1 MKLWPFRI
9 FETKSLAA
17 PDVELLQIFGATDQG
32 LVSKAQALE
41 VSVVSS
47 AIRAISEACATL
59 DIKIVE
65 IKEDGTEID
74 APTHAVAKLL
84 QDHVN
89 PWTST
94 FELIRTLVGQVLTE
108 DAGGLAWV
116 NRVDGKVVE
125 ILVYDPGVISV
136 EYEDSGEPSYKIGD
150 RALDPADVVHLRSA
164 FDRSPLTMA
173 MKAIST
179 AWHLEN
185 HALQL
190 FRKGARPG
198 GVIEFPG
205 NIGDD
210 ALKKM
215 GSSWRKAHEGSDNA
229 GRTALLWGGA
239 KFSGYTLNSTDT
251 QFIENRSFQVLEIC
265 RHFRI
270 GPGMVYDLGR
280 VTYNNGEQQG
290 QEFLSYSL
298 EPHLRALEAALR
310 RALLS
315 PEDREK
321 YRIIFDRDDLT
332 RASLK
337 DRAVAINSLR
347 ASKTLNANEARSW
360 IGLQPYDG
368 GDVFENANIATSDQA
383 PTSDTETD
391 PQ

>member
-1 MKLWPFRI
+1 MKLGPFRF
-9 FETKSLAA
+9 FETKAVPQTDDEILA
-17 PDVELLQIFGATDQG
+17 LLGSGQAG
-32 LVSKAQALE
+32 LITKAQAME
-41 VSVVSS
+41 VSVVKSS
-47 AIRAISEACATL
+47 IAAITDACATL
-59 DIKIVE
+59 DIKVVE
-65 IKEDGTEID
+65 IKADGSELD
-74 APTHAVAKLL
+74 APDHPISKLL

-89 PWTST
+89 AWTSAYE
-94 FELIRTLVGQVLTE
+94 FVRTLIFRLLTE
-108 DAGGLAWV
+108 DAGSMAWV
-116 NRVDGKVVE
+116 NRVDGDVVE
-125 ILVYDPGVISV
+125 ILIYAPGVISV
-136 EYEDSGEPSYKIGD
+136 EYDETGEPSYKLGD
-150 RALDPADVVHLRSA
+150 RPLDSADVIHLRSA

-173 MKAIST
+173 LKAIST

-205 NIGDD
+205 QIGDES
-210 ALKKM
+210 LKKM
-215 GSSWRKAHEGSDNA
+215 GASWRKAHEGSDNA

-239 KFSGYTLNSTDT
+239 KFTGYTLNSTDA

-315 PEDREK
+315 PEDRAK
-321 YRIIFDRDDLT
+321 YRIVFDRDDLT

-337 DRAVAINSLR
+337 DRAVAINSLI
-347 ASKTLNANEARSW
+347 ASETINPNTGREW
-360 IGLQPYDG
+360 IGLQPYTG
-368 GDVFENANIATSDQA
+368 GETYGNRNISIAPAN
-383 PTSDTETD
+383 TE
-391 PQ
+391 PA